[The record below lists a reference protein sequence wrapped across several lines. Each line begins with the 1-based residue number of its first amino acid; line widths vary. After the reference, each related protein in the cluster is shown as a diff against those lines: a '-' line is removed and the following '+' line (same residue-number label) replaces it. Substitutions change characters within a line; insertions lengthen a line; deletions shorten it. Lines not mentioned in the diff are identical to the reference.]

1 MKASKIFIALLLAL
15 PAIGLQSCLKDQ
27 EDVFDKS
34 YSERMAEFLQQAQEI
49 LLTDL
54 PSIPLWYPNTN
65 GGWSANVDNVS
76 FDWHGQAVYQDITKK

>member
-1 MKASKIFIALLLAL
+1 
-15 PAIGLQSCLKDQ
+15 
-27 EDVFDKS
+27 
-34 YSERMAEFLQQAQEI
+34 MAEFLQQAQEI